1 MITLQSVPVG
11 ALQVNCYMLKDSNTG
26 FIAVVDPGDNCTA
39 LKKLVENEKENI
51 KYILLTHGH
60 FDHIGYAQALKEQT
74 NAKLVISKA
83 DEPLLSDN
91 NLNLSMAFF
100 GTGVPK
106 TVADITLEDN
116 DTLMLGDSKVTF
128 ISTPGHTKGSGCYI
142 IDNNIFTGDT
152 LMRLSMGRTD
162 FPTGSDDDMKAS
174 LKRLAALQENYNVY
188 PGHGDYSTLN
198 YEKSCNP
205 YL

>member
-1 MITLQSVPVG
+1 MITVQSVPVG

-51 KYILLTHGH
+51 KYIFLTHGH

-152 LMRLSMGRTD
+152 LMKLSMGRTD
-162 FPTGSDDDMKAS
+162 FPTGSDDDMKTS
-174 LKRLAALQENYNVY
+174 LKRLAALKENYNVY

>member
-1 MITLQSVPVG
+1 MLDIKRVVCGAYQENAYIVG
-11 ALQVNCYMLKDSNTG
+11 GD
-26 FIAVVDPGDNCTA
+26 IIIDPGDDLEA
-39 LKKLVENEKENI
+39 LLMEAPNPRA
-51 KYILLTHGH
+51 ILLTHGH

-152 LMRLSMGRTD
+152 LMKLSMGRTD

>member
-1 MITLQSVPVG
+1 M
-11 ALQVNCYMLKDSNTG
+11 
-26 FIAVVDPGDNCTA
+26 
-39 LKKLVENEKENI
+39 ENEKENI

-74 NAKLVISKA
+74 NAKLAISKA
-83 DEPLLSDN
+83 DELLLSDN

-116 DTLMLGDSKVTF
+116 DTLMLGDSRVTF

-162 FPTGSDDDMKAS
+162 FPIGSDDDMKTS

-198 YEKSCNP
+198 YEKGCNP

>member
-1 MITLQSVPVG
+1 MITVQSVPVG

-39 LKKLVENEKENI
+39 LEKLVEHEKENI

-152 LMRLSMGRTD
+152 LMKLSMGRTD

>member
-1 MITLQSVPVG
+1 MITVQGVPVG
-11 ALQVNCYMLKDSNTG
+11 ALQVNCYMLKDSSTG

-74 NAKLVISKA
+74 NAKLAISKA

-106 TVADITLEDN
+106 TVAEITLEDN
-116 DTLMLGDSKVTF
+116 DTLMLGDSRVTF

-162 FPTGSDDDMKAS
+162 FPTGSDDDRMTS

>member
-1 MITLQSVPVG
+1 MITVQSVPVG

-39 LKKLVENEKENI
+39 LEKLVEHEKENI

-83 DEPLLSDN
+83 EEPLLSDN

-152 LMRLSMGRTD
+152 LMKLSMGRTD

>member
-1 MITLQSVPVG
+1 MITVQSVPVG

-198 YEKSCNP
+198 YEKNCNP